1 MQDQLDFEVS
11 VRDERGKNAARRL
24 RMRGE
29 VPGVLYG
36 LGQEAVSVAVDSKK
50 MTTLLKSPSGHN
62 TILNL
67 KVDGSEQSPALA
79 VAWQVDPV
87 KGTLLHVDMQRLD
100 LTKKVHAR
108 VPVVT
113 IGVAVGVKE
122 QAGLVEQISREV
134 EIDCL
139 PLEVPSAIEI
149 DITELHI
156 GEAIRVSDLP
166 ESEAYSYLS
175 RSERVVVH
183 VVAPKVEKEEEEEE
197 EAVEGA
203 EVPEGE
209 GAAEG
214 AAEQPK
220 EEAKSE

>member
-1 MQDQLDFEVS
+1 MQDQLDFDVS
-11 VRDERGKNAARRL
+11 VREERGKNAARRL

-79 VAWQVDPV
+79 VDWQVDPV

-113 IGVAVGVKE
+113 AGLAVGVRE
-122 QAGLVEQISREV
+122 QAGLVEQISRQV
-134 EIDCL
+134 EIECL

-175 RSERVVVH
+175 RPERVVVH
-183 VVAPKVEKEEEEEE
+183 VVAPKVEKEETEEE
-197 EAVEGA
+197 EAVEGV
-203 EVPEGE
+203 EVEGE

-214 AAEQPK
+214 AAEQPT
-220 EEAKSE
+220 EEAKTE

>member
-11 VRDERGKNAARRL
+11 VREGRGKNAARRM

-36 LGQEAVSVAVDSKK
+36 LGQEAVSVTVDSKK
-50 MTTLLKSPSGHN
+50 MTALLKSPSGHN

-67 KVDGSEQSPALA
+67 KVGGGKQSPAMA
-79 VAWQVDPV
+79 VDWQVDPV

-113 IGVAVGVKE
+113 AGVAVGVRE
-122 QAGLVEQISREV
+122 QAGLMEQISRQV
-134 EIDCL
+134 EIECL
-139 PLEVPSAIEI
+139 PLEVPSVIEI
-149 DITELHI
+149 DITELHV

-175 RSERVVVH
+175 RPERVVVH
-183 VVAPKVEKEEEEEE
+183 VVTPKVEKEETEEE
-197 EAVEGA
+197 EAVEGV
-203 EVPEGE
+203 EVEGE

-214 AAEQPK
+214 AAEKPT
-220 EEAKSE
+220 EEAKTE